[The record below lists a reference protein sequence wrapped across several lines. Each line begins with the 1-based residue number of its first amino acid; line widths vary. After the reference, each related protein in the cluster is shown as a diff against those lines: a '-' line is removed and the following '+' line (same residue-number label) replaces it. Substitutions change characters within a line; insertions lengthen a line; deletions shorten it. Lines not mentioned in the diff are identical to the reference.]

1 MMALCATREDVASL
15 VYDPAIDAGRWP
27 MRVTGG
33 KHVGRICRERPSGD
47 PIVGIVGRGRAD
59 ADCGGS
65 RYVAARRRS
74 EGDRRS
80 SGGRVR
86 QGGTQVADG
95 ADPRRHLAAPQPD
108 RSAFAALSRAQQAGI
123 TREIEEAIKRVVKP
137 PKKPETKVDVVA

>member
-1 MMALCATREDVASL
+1 MMALCAMREDVASL
-15 VYDPAIDAGRWP
+15 VYDPAIDARRWP

-80 SGGRVR
+80 LSGRLR
-86 QGGTQVADG
+86 QEARKSPMERIRD
-95 ADPRRHLAAPQPD
+95 DILRRHNLTEAQ
-108 RSAFAALSRAQQAGI
+108 FATLSKAQRAGI
-123 TREIEEAIKRVVKP
+123 TREIEDAMKRVVKA